1 MTCNKCMGDNYFDWC
16 FKWLCKEEEVEN
28 GNGNGQVPTCDAGY
42 IYRLEGSDFVN
53 FDEGSAIEFQGAVLR
68 GGIGFQASSPTDIT
82 ISSPGLYKV
91 TFYLNCQSRSTVGLQ
106 LVVNNTPQPVLPQYT
121 YKNNAASQFIYGQAL
136 IEITA
141 PNTIL
146 RIFVLK
152 DVTLDKTQQNEPQS
166 VNASVLIKKV
176 CQS

>member
-1 MTCNKCMGDNYFDWC
+1 MGSDKCFGGDYFDWC
-16 FKWLCKEEEVEN
+16 FKVLCEEEKE
-28 GNGNGQVPTCDAGY
+28 GNGNGQVMPCDVGY
-42 IYRLEGSDFVN
+42 IYRLEGSDFVD
-53 FDEGSAIEFQGAVLR
+53 FDQGSAIAFQGAVLR

-91 TFYLNCQSRSTVGLQ
+91 TFYLNCQSRSIVGIQ

-121 YKNNAASQFIYGQAL
+121 YKNNAASQFIYGQGL
-136 IEITA
+136 IEITV
-141 PNTIL
+141 PNTVL
-146 RIFVLK
+146 RILVLK

-176 CQS
+176 CQN